1 MDCITDCG
9 NLKVDEVYK
18 LTGGS
23 SKKIKFSI
31 QYNLFFARIKSISE
45 NCVTVDIFFTHNWSL
60 SFQGRGER
68 L

>member
-31 QYNLFFARIKSISE
+31 QYNLFSARIKSISE
-45 NCVTVDIFFTHNWSL
+45 NCVTVDIFLLHIIGLQVF
-60 SFQGRGER
+60 RPEER